1 MYDDAPQDLV
11 HDLIAEA
18 IFGDHPLGRPVI
30 GTAEVI
36 SSIPREAIAGYH
48 GAMYTPQASTRSSSP
63 DVARYGLFPDRTCRA
78 EASGEGG
85 LRARPRV
92 TPMMRLFSASA
103 IINSGS
109 AAARNACADVYRITL
124 ILLSE

>member
-1 MYDDAPQDLV
+1 S
-11 HDLIAEA
+11 IRT
-18 IFGDHPLGRPVI
+18 GHPFQS
-30 GTAEVI
+30 GTAVNASRANAAIGSRFARVI
-36 SSIPREAIAGYH
+36 ISLN
-48 GAMYTPQASTRSSSP
+48 GAMYAPHASTRSSSP
-63 DVARYGLFPDRTCRA
+63 DVARYGLFAA
-78 EASGEGG
+78 EG

-109 AAARNACADVYRITL
+109 AAARNARADVYRITF